1 MEDGALVLR
10 ERGRTRRIPVGDGGI
25 ARAVFV
31 DAVVDAGRDG
41 PGCPGAWGEVRPQD
55 RDGAQVARV
64 PLGDRLPNRSS
75 TNPSKA
81 SWTASRGR

>member
-1 MEDGALVLR
+1 MLR
-10 ERGRTRRIPVGDGGI
+10 ERGRTRRIPVGDRGI

-31 DAVVDAGRDG
+31 DAAVYDG